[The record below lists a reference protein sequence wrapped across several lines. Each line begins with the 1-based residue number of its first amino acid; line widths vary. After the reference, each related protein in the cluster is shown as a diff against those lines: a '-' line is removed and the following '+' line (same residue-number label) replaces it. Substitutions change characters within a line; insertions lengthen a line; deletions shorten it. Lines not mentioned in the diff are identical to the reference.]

1 MTPSEYGS
9 RRMLSPR
16 VGGHKVLLGVGKPGG
31 ISYILIQL
39 KFDIQSDRRIAQG
52 RSCAWSDY
60 SRKKMDYEAVIG
72 LETHVQLST
81 KTKIFCSCSTTFGAE
96 PNANTCPVCLGMP
109 GVLPVL
115 NLEVLNR
122 AIKVGLAVG
131 GKIAEW
137 TKFDRKNYF
146 YPDLPK
152 GYQISQYD
160 LPIVSGGGLD
170 IFADN
175 AHKTIGL
182 TRIHMEEDAGKL
194 VHGENMGDPSSSYV
208 DLNRTGVP
216 LLEIVSEPDIRSSEE
231 ARRYMDKLKTILQY
245 LEVSDCNMEEGSLRC
260 DANISIRPVGQKEFG
275 TRAEIKNVNSFRFLQ
290 RAIDFEIRRQTE
302 LLNEG
307 GTVVQET
314 RLYDEKNDR
323 TVSMRSKEE
332 AHDYRYFP
340 DPDLAPMVIGKD
352 WVERIRATLPE
363 LPDEKAKRFMAE
375 YELPEY
381 DALVL
386 CSTRATADYFEQ
398 AARGAKSPKII
409 SNWVMGE
416 VLRVVKETGAAPADL
431 PVTPAM
437 LSKMVGMID
446 SGAISGKIAKTV
458 FEEMAQS
465 GLDPEKIVEQKGL
478 TQITD
483 TSSIEGEVDKILAAN
498 PSQVADYKAGK
509 DKLIGFFVG
518 QVMRATR
525 GKASPDMVNQ
535 ILKEKLK

>member
-1 MTPSEYGS
+1 MAALKQI
-9 RRMLSPR
+9 RAR
-16 VGGHKVLLGVGKPGG
+16 VGH
-31 ISYILIQL
+31 
-39 KFDIQSDRRIAQG
+39 
-52 RSCAWSDY
+52 
-60 SRKKMDYEAVIG
+60 SRENMEYEAVIG

-81 KTKIFCSCSTTFGAE
+81 KSKIFCSCSTSFGAE
-96 PNANTCPVCLGMP
+96 PNSNTCPVCIGMP

-115 NLEVLNR
+115 NRQVAHR

-131 GKIAEW
+131 GKIAKW

-160 LPIVSGGGLD
+160 LPIVDGGKLD
-170 IFADN
+170 ILVDG
-175 AHKTIGL
+175 AHKTIGI

-194 VHGENMGDPSSSYV
+194 IHGENLGDPSSSYV
-208 DLNRTGVP
+208 DLNRAGVP

-260 DANISIRPVGQKEFG
+260 DANISVRPVGQKEFG
-275 TRAEIKNVNSFRFLQ
+275 TRAEIKNVNSFRYLQ
-290 RAIDFEIRRQTE
+290 KAIDFEIKRQCA
-302 LLNEG
+302 LLDEG

-323 TVSMRSKEE
+323 TISMRGKEE

-340 DPDLAPMVIGKD
+340 DPDLPPLVIGD
-352 WVERIRATLPE
+352 EWVEQVRSELPE
-363 LPDEKAKRFMAE
+363 LPDAKAQRFMAD
-375 YELPEY
+375 YGLPEY

-386 CSTRATADYFEQ
+386 CATRVTAAYFEE
-398 AARGAKSPKII
+398 AAKGAKSPKVV

-416 VLRVVKETGAAPADL
+416 VLRVVKEKGAAPDTI

-437 LSKMVGMID
+437 LAKMVGMIE

-458 FEEMAQS
+458 FEEMATS
-465 GLDPEKIVEQKGL
+465 GKDPEKVVEEKGL
-478 TQITD
+478 AQITD
-483 TSSIEGEVDKILAAN
+483 TSSIEAEVDKILAAN
-498 PSQVADYKAGK
+498 PTQVADYKAGK
-509 DKLIGFFVG
+509 VKLIGFFVG

-525 GKASPDMVNQ
+525 GTASPDMVNS